1 MWTQQQTKTN
11 TDLIITQMF
20 FDVHVFHQFV
30 HDCRAIG
37 INCPIVPGI
46 MCINNYAGF
55 AKMTKFCKTRVPHDL
70 AQKMEAL
77 QSAHADAVKQFGI
90 DFGAQLCRDILD
102 QKYAVH
108 PHNIP
113 VLHFYTLNLEKV
125 VYGVLEQ
132 LGWSSGCCLTDKANE
147 SDAATMAAVGS
158 AWARVGD
165 VVTTPYGIGTVV
177 ALNEK
182 TGQASITLKA
192 WTMAAGQNPTAIL
205 QKGQYQKQF

>member
-1 MWTQQQTKTN
+1 
-11 TDLIITQMF
+11 MF

-37 INCPIVPGI
+37 ITCPIIPGI

-55 AKMTKFCKTRVPHDL
+55 AKMTKFCKTRVPRDL

-77 QSAHADAVKQFGI
+77 KTADAATVKQFGI
-90 DFGAQLCRDILD
+90 DYGAQLCRDILD
-102 QKYAVH
+102 PKYHDSVH
-108 PHNIP
+108 PNIP

-132 LGWSSGCCLTDKANE
+132 LGGWSSLTDKANE
-147 SDAATMAAVGS
+147 ADAATMAAVGS

-165 VVTTPYGIGTVV
+165 IVTTPYGVGTVS

-182 TGQASITLKA
+182 TGQASITLTA
-192 WTMAAGQNPTAIL
+192 WTMAAGQSPTAIL